1 MNKPINQPLR
11 IGIIGGGQ
19 LGSML
24 LRSALDFG
32 FHVSVLDNNAEG
44 TCAPFVRSFTQ
55 ASPNDTEAV
64 VDFGKEMDVVTIE
77 MEAVSVEALEQ
88 LEAAGTTVF
97 PQSWIVKMVQDKG
110 AQKEYLESHGFPVAA
125 GKLVTGKAELKA
137 AIESYPV
144 CLKARR
150 GGYDGQGVMMLR
162 SESDLESAF
171 EVPSVL
177 EEAVDIAQEISVL
190 VARNATGEI
199 AVYEP
204 VSMAFA
210 AGKFILDYQ
219 FCPAEGITDAQSQE
233 AQKLAVKLMEQLQ
246 MVGLLAVEMF
256 LTQEGRLLIN
266 EIAPRPHN
274 SGHHTIEACVT
285 SQYEQLLRA
294 VCNLPLGSTETLMPS
309 GMVNFLEP
317 AGNDPLLTDAMLRK
331 LLALPAAHVHW
342 YGKSGGKEGRKMGH
356 VTIAHPKESQVK
368 STMQTVKE
376 ILSNA
381 NA

>member
-1 MNKPINQPLR
+1 MKKPINQPLR
-11 IGIIGGGQ
+11 IGVIGGGQ

-32 FHVSVLDNNAEG
+32 FHISVLDSNAEG
-44 TCAPFVRSFTQ
+44 TCAPFVRSFTH

-64 VDFGKEMDVVTIE
+64 VAFGKDLDVVTIE

-88 LEAAGTTVF
+88 LEAAGVTVY

-110 AQKEYLESHGFPVAA
+110 VQKEYLQSHGFPVAA
-125 GKLVTGKAELKA
+125 GKLIGGKAELKA
-137 AIESYPV
+137 AIDSYPM

-162 SESDLESAF
+162 NEGDLEEAF
-171 EVPSVL
+171 DVPSVL
-177 EEAVDIAQEISVL
+177 EEAIEIDREIAVI
-190 VARNATGEI
+190 VARNADGQI

-219 FCPAEGITDAQSQE
+219 FCPAEGITQVQAGKAQ
-233 AQKLAVKLMEQLQ
+233 ALATRLMRELE

-256 LTQEGRLLIN
+256 LTKSGEILIN

-294 VCNLPLGSTETLMPS
+294 ICNLPLGSTETLMPS

-317 AGNDPLLTDAMLRK
+317 AGNDPLLTDKMLRE
-331 LLALPAAHVHW
+331 LLSLPAAHVHW

-356 VTIAHPKESQVK
+356 VTIAHPNTAQVK
-368 STMQTVKE
+368 DTMQSVKE
-376 ILSNA
+376 ILA
-381 NA
+381 KK